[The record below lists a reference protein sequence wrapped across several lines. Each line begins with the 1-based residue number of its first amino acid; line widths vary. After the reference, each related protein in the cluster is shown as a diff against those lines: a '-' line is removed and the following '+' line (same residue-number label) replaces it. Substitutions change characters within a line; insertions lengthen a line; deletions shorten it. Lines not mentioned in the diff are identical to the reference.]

1 MEWNSG
7 PHNLWSTSL
16 TIRLRRFLL
25 NWIIYY
31 IYKVNQTKYSTF
43 TPCVLS
49 WINKAIR
56 MNLIRLENR
65 NKIPSGADV
74 SIQHFNKK
82 MVTTS
87 SWGNEM
93 KKKKNGEKWIYLP
106 EEKEKAAER
115 HGRKRSAFQVVPT
128 PIILVFD
135 KSFSWSNWIELV
147 RPNLRATFIIPVFLK
162 EKSIKIGK
170 FNSLKSPAT
179 SWIFNW

>member
-93 KKKKNGEKWIYLP
+93 KKKKRRKMDLFTGREGESSGTART
-106 EEKEKAAER
+106 EEIR
-115 HGRKRSAFQVVPT
+115 ISSG
-128 PIILVFD
+128 
-135 KSFSWSNWIELV
+135 SNANYPRLWQKLFVIELNWTCQTKPSGYFHYS
-147 RPNLRATFIIPVFLK
+147 RFSQR
-162 EKSIKIGK
+162 KINK
-170 FNSLKSPAT
+170 DREIQQPQIT
-179 SWIFNW
+179 SHLMNI